1 MLKKTITYK
10 DYNGIERT
18 EDFYFNLTQT
28 ELMKWD
34 LKTPGGLAAKL
45 EKITQKFDVPSLT
58 EFLEDLIDKSYG
70 IKSEDGVRFIK
81 DPDLRCFARLKHMIS
96 FSLSSF
102 QTKRRL
108 QTLLT
113 AFFLRNFLKK
123 LKNRMQTFLS
133 PLFLINC
140 ENKEVLKCLN

>member
-10 DYNGIERT
+10 DYNDVERT
-18 EDFYFNLTQT
+18 EDFLFNLTQT

-70 IKSEDGVRFIK
+70 IKSDDGVRFIK
-81 DPDLRCFARLKHMIS
+81 DPKLSEMFRQTEAYDQLFTELFSNEKKTADFINGILPKDLLEKAKEQNTNVS
-96 FSLSSF
+96 
-102 QTKRRL
+102 KPA
-108 QTLLT
+108 LL
-113 AFFLRNFLKK
+113 N
-123 LKNRMQTFLS
+123 
-133 PLFLINC
+133 
-140 ENKEVLKCLN
+140 

>member
-81 DPDLRCFARLKHMIS
+81 DPDLSKMFRQTEAYDQLFIEL
-96 FSLSSF
+96 FSDEKKTADFINGILP
-102 QTKRRL
+102 KE
-108 QTLLT
+108 LLEK
-113 AFFLRNFLKK
+113 A
-123 LKNRMQTFLS
+123 
-133 PLFLINC
+133 
-140 ENKEVLKCLN
+140 KEQNANVSKPALLN

>member
-10 DYNGIERT
+10 DYNDVERT
-18 EDFYFNLTQT
+18 EDFLFNLTQT

-70 IKSEDGVRFIK
+70 IKSDDGVRFIK
-81 DPDLRCFARLKHMIS
+81 DPKLSEMFRQTEAYDQLFTEL
-96 FSLSSF
+96 FSNEKKTADFINGILP
-102 QTKRRL
+102 KE
-108 QTLLT
+108 LLDK
-113 AFFLRNFLKK
+113 A
-123 LKNRMQTFLS
+123 
-133 PLFLINC
+133 
-140 ENKEVLKCLN
+140 KEQNANVSKPALLN

>member
-10 DYNGIERT
+10 DYNDVERK

-70 IKSEDGVRFIK
+70 IKSDDGVRFIK
-81 DPDLRCFARLKHMIS
+81 DPKLSEMFRQTEAYDQLFIEL
-96 FSLSSF
+96 FSDEKKTSDFINGILP
-102 QTKRRL
+102 KE
-108 QTLLT
+108 LLEQ
-113 AFFLRNFLKK
+113 AQKQNANASKPAL
-123 LKNRMQTFLS
+123 
-133 PLFLINC
+133 
-140 ENKEVLKCLN
+140 LN

>member
-10 DYNGIERT
+10 DYNDVERT

-70 IKSEDGVRFIK
+70 IKSDDGVRFIK
-81 DPDLRCFARLKHMIS
+81 DPKLSEMFRQTEAYDQLFIEL
-96 FSLSSF
+96 FSNEKKTSDFINGILP
-102 QTKRRL
+102 KE
-108 QTLLT
+108 LLEQ
-113 AFFLRNFLKK
+113 AQKQNANVSK
-123 LKNRMQTFLS
+123 
-133 PLFLINC
+133 PAI
-140 ENKEVLKCLN
+140 LN

>member
-10 DYNGIERT
+10 DYNDIERT
-18 EDFYFNLTQT
+18 EDFLFNLTQT

-45 EKITQKFDVPSLT
+45 EKITQKFDIPSLT

-81 DPDLRCFARLKHMIS
+81 DPKLSEMFRQTEAYDQLFIEL
-96 FSLSSF
+96 FSDEKKTADFINGILP
-102 QTKRRL
+102 KE
-108 QTLLT
+108 LLEK
-113 AFFLRNFLKK
+113 A
-123 LKNRMQTFLS
+123 
-133 PLFLINC
+133 
-140 ENKEVLKCLN
+140 KEQNANVSKPALLN

>member
-81 DPDLRCFARLKHMIS
+81 DPDLSKMFRQTEAYDQLFIEL
-96 FSLSSF
+96 FSNEKKTADFINGILP
-102 QTKRRL
+102 KE
-108 QTLLT
+108 LLEK
-113 AFFLRNFLKK
+113 A
-123 LKNRMQTFLS
+123 
-133 PLFLINC
+133 
-140 ENKEVLKCLN
+140 KEQNANVSKPALLN

>member
-10 DYNGIERT
+10 DYNDVERT

-70 IKSEDGVRFIK
+70 IKSDDGVRFIK
-81 DPDLRCFARLKHMIS
+81 DPKLSEMFRQTEAYDQLFIEL
-96 FSLSSF
+96 FSNEKKTSDFINGILP
-102 QTKRRL
+102 KE
-108 QTLLT
+108 LLEQ
-113 AFFLRNFLKK
+113 AQKQNANASKPAL
-123 LKNRMQTFLS
+123 
-133 PLFLINC
+133 
-140 ENKEVLKCLN
+140 LN